1 MLFQN
6 ILQLLGKL
14 PKKGATPPP
23 PQFATPTINQ
33 NATSIFD
40 LIRPPQQAQFN
51 MTPASGSKPK
61 NYTPV
66 KVGVSGMPA
75 ASVFALPGAGAL
87 PQQVFNVTPAS
98 GTKPKNYKPTQISM
112 NAPQLAGPQAMQ
124 QMLALMGGMN
134 PTPFAPNGQG
144 QG

>member
-1 MLFQN
+1 MLFKN

-14 PKKGATPPP
+14 PKKNEAPP

-51 MTPASGSKPK
+51 VTQASGSKPK
-61 NYTPV
+61 NYKPV
-66 KVGVSGMPA
+66 QIGVSGMPV
-75 ASVFALPGAGAL
+75 ASVFALPGANPL
-87 PQQVFNVTPAS
+87 PQQVFNVTAAQ
-98 GTKPKNYKPTQISM
+98 GTDPKKYKPTQISM